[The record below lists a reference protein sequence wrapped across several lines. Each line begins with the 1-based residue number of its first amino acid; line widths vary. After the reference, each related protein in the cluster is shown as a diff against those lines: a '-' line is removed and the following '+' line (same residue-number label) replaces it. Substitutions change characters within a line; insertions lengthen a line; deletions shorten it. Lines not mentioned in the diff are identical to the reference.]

1 MQQDLRL
8 FAEHDPE
15 RKRRRWKHCG
25 TMDHAAD
32 FPGDIPLAPA
42 SGCPRGHRP
51 AHARILQWQPVEP
64 NDVVEGNPGEPLAT
78 VAQRTDEKESKWQGQ
93 QSKGERLAAED
104 HRGADARDADAKWL
118 RLLRIGFPLL
128 AERGEE
134 RIARMAVLRDDLLA
148 AVPVVIDAR
157 GTDEHR
163 WPTIG
168 GGPSQRPPQGGG
180 RGPPAGE
187 ELRHTPPRPSP
198 PAEAG

>member
-1 MQQDLRL
+1 M
-8 FAEHDPE
+8 E
-15 RKRRRWKHCG
+15 R
-25 TMDHAAD
+25 AAD
-32 FPGDIPLAPA
+32 FPGDIRLAPDL
-42 SGCPRGHRP
+42 GCHRVHRP
-51 AHARILQWQPVEP
+51 HHPRILERQRVEP
-64 NDVVEGNPGEPLAT
+64 NDVVNVNPGEPLAT
-78 VAQRTDEKESKWQGQ
+78 VAQRTAEKESKWQGQ

-104 HRGADARDADAKWL
+104 DRGADAGDADAKWL

-134 RIARMAVLRDDLLA
+134 RIARMAVLRDDFLA